1 MSADEHD
8 DRQAGTELPYAPLAD
23 KPEAIP
29 STVSVLQ
36 HPIHPMLV
44 VYPICLLT
52 LLPVTDLVYWHTR
65 DAFWAVAS
73 FWMLAVAF
81 VAALLAACAGFADFV
96 TMRLVRRHV
105 SSWNHFL
112 CGVLVISLAGANLLL
127 RLADPIAGALP
138 WGLLLSLLILPLVA
152 VTGWL
157 GGTLTFRHSIG
168 TFHKSIDDPPRA
180 RRASLRGRNDAGG

>member
-1 MSADEHD
+1 MSPERDE
-8 DRQAGTELPYAPLAD
+8 AEGGLPYAPLND
-23 KPEAIP
+23 PPETIP

-44 VYPICLLT
+44 VYPICLFT
-52 LLPVTDLVYWHTR
+52 LLPLSDLAYWHGR
-65 DAFWAVAS
+65 EPFWAGVS
-73 FWMLAVAF
+73 YWMLLVGFGVAV
-81 VAALLAACAGFADFV
+81 LAACVGFADFV

-112 CGVLVISLAGANLLL
+112 CGVLVISLAGANLAL
-127 RLADPIAGALP
+127 RLADPVAGLLP
-138 WGLLLSLLILPLVA
+138 WGLLLSMLMLPLVA

-168 TFHKSIDDPPRA
+168 TFRKRIDEPPG
-180 RRASLRGRNDAGG
+180 SRGGNTSGQ